1 MAIQTK
7 NIHEHDSDD
16 QVIHAGI
23 TRDALIYAW
32 VSSFSSAVPLCM
44 FIGLVRSCF
53 QRSSMQ
59 SRTRSGKG
67 PGDDACFGLVRILV
81 YNIITDEP
89 WPGFT
94 VDQLRS
100 HLGYALQLR

>member
-1 MAIQTK
+1 
-7 NIHEHDSDD
+7 
-16 QVIHAGI
+16 
-23 TRDALIYAW
+23 
-32 VSSFSSAVPLCM
+32 
-44 FIGLVRSCF
+44 
-53 QRSSMQ
+53 MQ

-100 HLGYALQLR
+100 HLGYALQLRQHIDHTSQATTKFKEDTKARILHAQKQEPLTRLTEEKFN